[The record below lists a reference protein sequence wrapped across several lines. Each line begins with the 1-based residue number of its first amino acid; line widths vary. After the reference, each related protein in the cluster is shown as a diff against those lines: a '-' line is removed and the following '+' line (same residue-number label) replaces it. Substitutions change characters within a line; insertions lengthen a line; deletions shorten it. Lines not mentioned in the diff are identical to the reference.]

1 MPFVSLSKTGT
12 ELIFIEKVNARSL
25 FKTIKWNQT
34 ASLPKKI
41 VETFNHLDKD
51 GSGTLTENDFSS
63 NANHASLWNH
73 LCVALKLRTDSAV
86 IDFST
91 FVRALKAL
99 VMSPTPELQSIFDAS
114 WQKHAPVAQAP
125 SGFQHIQHLSGE
137 QEHHGIEGQKEYLYN
152 KTHGG
157 RQNNDGRTLNKYVN
171 VASTYLEVA
180 LDYQLDQI
188 MMWYHGEHVG
198 SAGNVPPSSSAVA
211 SWMIAQD
218 HGDVV
223 AVLPISEANQ
233 AADDFS
239 HNVGLWAEIKSK
251 LDDDHSGEIDN
262 NEWTTGLTRV
272 AMELSA
278 GEISKHFKGRQVFT
292 KRPLNILEFY
302 KELEVASNVAL
313 QLTLL
318 QSTRPATVMESAAV
332 VLSDTRNLMYI
343 AAAAVAIGIFINL
356 AKK

>member
-1 MPFVSLSKTGT
+1 MTRDNESQAYKDLDDNGNGV
-12 ELIFIEKVNARSL
+12 
-25 FKTIKWNQT
+25 
-34 ASLPKKI
+34 
-41 VETFNHLDKD
+41 LDK
-51 GSGTLTENDFSS
+51 
-63 NANHASLWNH
+63 
-73 LCVALKLRTDSAV
+73 
-86 IDFST
+86 
-91 FVRALKAL
+91 
-99 VMSPTPELQSIFDAS
+99 
-114 WQKHAPVAQAP
+114 
-125 SGFQHIQHLSGE
+125 
-137 QEHHGIEGQKEYLYN
+137 
-152 KTHGG
+152 
-157 RQNNDGRTLNKYVN
+157 
-171 VASTYLEVA
+171 
-180 LDYQLDQI
+180 
-188 MMWYHGEHVG
+188 
-198 SAGNVPPSSSAVA
+198 
-211 SWMIAQD
+211 
-218 HGDVV
+218 
-223 AVLPISEANQ
+223 
-233 AADDFS
+233 DDFS

-251 LDDDHSGEIDN
+251 LDNDHSGEIDN